1 MKLIQNTNTGL
12 RSRNSLGFTLV
23 ELIVT
28 ITILAIL
35 GTFGFMAFSGFQK
48 DARDGKRIT
57 NVSTIASAFDINMAA
72 GKLINTSETSTGYNI
87 VITGSTFTMTG
98 YYGQVNNTLLN
109 SLKIYSK
116 DITTTTDYPYSY
128 SYFPTEKK
136 YQISS
141 FLENSSNLPT
151 AMYFIDQVYAE
162 TSTGYVFVK
171 GNFTATGG
179 VNSLI
184 PDAVVWEAA
193 PATDGLKTIPGD
205 DTVVPGTS
213 ASAPPP
219 PAVVSSDCVI
229 GTGLI
234 GTCTIAAL

>member
-1 MKLIQNTNTGL
+1 M
-12 RSRNSLGFTLV
+12 
-23 ELIVT
+23 ELIVV

-35 GTFGFMAFSGFQK
+35 GTIGFMAFSRYQK

-57 NVSTIASAFDINMAA
+57 NVSTIAQWFDINMAA

-98 YYGQVNNTLLN
+98 YYWQVNNTLLN
-109 SLKIYSK
+109 SLKVYSK

-128 SYFPTEKK
+128 SYFPTERK
-136 YQISS
+136 YQVSS
-141 FLENSSNLPT
+141 FLENSDNLPT
-151 AMYFIDQVYAE
+151 AMNFIDQAYAE

-171 GNFTATGG
+171 GNFSATGG
-179 VNSLI
+179 INSLI
-184 PDAVVWEAA
+184 PDAVVWEAEIPTA
-193 PATDGLKTIPGD
+193 DGTKIISGS

-229 GTGLI
+229 DTGKI
-234 GTCTIAAL
+234 DTCTIAL